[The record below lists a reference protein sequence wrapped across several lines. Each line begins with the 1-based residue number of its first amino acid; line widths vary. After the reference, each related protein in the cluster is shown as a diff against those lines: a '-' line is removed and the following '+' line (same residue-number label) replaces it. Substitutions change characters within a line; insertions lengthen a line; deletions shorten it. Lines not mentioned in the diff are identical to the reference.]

1 MAHRIVPVII
11 SGGAGTRLWPISSN
25 QRPKQFHALGQPDTM
40 FALALDRARSRL
52 GDLHMAPPIVI
63 CAARHADLVATEAQ
77 RLGVTL
83 GALVTE
89 PSPRNTAA
97 ACAVAAIVAREID
110 DSALALIMPAD
121 QIIEDVP
128 GFHEV
133 VARAAPIAEEAIVT
147 FGMKPMSPATGYGYI
162 RRGAPLAAEIF
173 AVSAFHEKPTPEKAE
188 AYVASGD
195 FYWNAGIFL
204 SRPEILIEEFS
215 RKGDIFEAALAAL
228 KSADRSVGQRIALG
242 EAFLSAPSEQFD
254 TAVMETTKRAAVAPC
269 DIGWADLG
277 AWDEV
282 WRRSAKDESGN
293 AVSGG
298 AIVRDA
304 TNNLIFADGAKVC
317 VLGVSG
323 LVIAAT
329 SEGVVIAPRERA
341 QELKTLIEI
350 AHGKI

>member
-1 MAHRIVPVII
+1 M
-11 SGGAGTRLWPISSN
+11 
-25 QRPKQFHALGQPDTM
+25 
-40 FALALDRARSRL
+40 
-52 GDLHMAPPIVI
+52 
-63 CAARHADLVATEAQ
+63 
-77 RLGVTL
+77 
-83 GALVTE
+83 
-89 PSPRNTAA
+89 
-97 ACAVAAIVAREID
+97 
-110 DSALALIMPAD
+110 
-121 QIIEDVP
+121 
-128 GFHEV
+128 
-133 VARAAPIAEEAIVT
+133 
-147 FGMKPMSPATGYGYI
+147 
-162 RRGAPLAAEIF
+162 AAEIF
-173 AVSAFHEKPTPEKAE
+173 AVSAFHEKPTPQKAE